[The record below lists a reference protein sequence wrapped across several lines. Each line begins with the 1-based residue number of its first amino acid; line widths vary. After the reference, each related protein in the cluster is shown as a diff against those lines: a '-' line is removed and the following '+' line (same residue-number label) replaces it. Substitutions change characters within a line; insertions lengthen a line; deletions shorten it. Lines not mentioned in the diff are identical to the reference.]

1 MRLSKL
7 MLGMAVAAVS
17 FAACNKEDITPS
29 VEQGN
34 KSVTLSLAN
43 VLQTKSASNQV
54 APGEDKEIQLNSFQV
69 FFSDGTTLY
78 SPKNVDGTGTATT
91 RFTQQEEDGLYEFHF
106 LPKAV
111 NQVIVVGN
119 MAQLDVTTHAALE
132 AAVKDLTVGGE
143 QNPANVRL
151 MGIDTSLEPEEKDP
165 THHAAKDNSTANP
178 HPDPYV
184 HADVNLSPAVARFEI
199 TGFEYALKTG
209 AEKRNYTT
217 MTVDNLSIRNYY
229 TKAEVNFANV
239 PTTKEENLLNFGG
252 ALTKDNVYVDYFN
265 VLGPGWWLDKVGTTL
280 DADAYAAVVN
290 VPATETEPAK
300 DCYAYNVF
308 PGALPQ
314 FLMQLKGAEGG
325 VESPLYLMTS
335 ALKVKNANNE
345 MVALTAEDI
354 TAGNVYRMAM
364 KFDDSNLQN
373 PEKCIEV
380 SITVD
385 EWVVVAVTPEF

>member
-54 APGEDKEIQLNSFQV
+54 AADEIKLNSFQV

-78 SPKNVDGTGTATT
+78 SPKTVDGKGTATT
-91 RFTQQEEDGLYEFHF
+91 RFTQQEADGLYEFHF

-119 MAQLDVTTHAALE
+119 MAQLDVTTHAALL

-151 MGIDTSLEPEEKDP
+151 MGIDTSLEAGKTE
-165 THHAAKDNSTANP
+165 HAAGNNTGIQ

-209 AEKRNYTT
+209 AEKRNYTA

-229 TKAEVNFANV
+229 TEAEVNFANV
-239 PTTKEENLLNFGG
+239 PTTDEADLLNFGG
-252 ALTKDNVYVDYFN
+252 ALTKDNVYVNYFN
-265 VLGPGWWLDKVGTTL
+265 VLEAGWWLDKVGTTL
-280 DADAYAAVVN
+280 AADAYAAVVN
-290 VPATETEPAK
+290 VPGATETEPAK
-300 DCYAYNVF
+300 NCYAYNVF

-314 FLMQLKGAEGG
+314 FLMQLTGAEGG

-335 ALKVKNANNE
+335 ALKVDG
-345 MVALTAEDI
+345 VALTAEDI

>member
-1 MRLSKL
+1 

-43 VLQTKSASNQV
+43 VLQTKSASNKV
-54 APGEDKEIQLNSFQV
+54 AADEIQLNSFQV
-69 FFSDGTTLY
+69 FFSDGTNLH
-78 SPKNVDGTGTATT
+78 SPKNVDGKGTATT
-91 RFTQQEEDGLYEFHF
+91 RFTQQEADGLYEFHF

-119 MAQLDVTTHAALE
+119 MAQLDVTTHAALL

-151 MGIDTSLEPEEKDP
+151 MGIDTSLEAGKTE
-165 THHAAKDNSTANP
+165 HVADNNTGINTGIQ

-239 PTTKEENLLNFGG
+239 PTTEEADLLNFGG
-252 ALTKDNVYVDYFN
+252 ALTKDNVYVNYFN
-265 VLGPGWWLDKVGTTL
+265 VLGAGWWLDKVGTTL

-290 VPATETEPAK
+290 IPGATETEPAK

-314 FLMQLKGAEGG
+314 FLMQLTGAEGG

-335 ALKVKNANNE
+335 ALKVKNSDNE
-345 MVALTAEDI
+345 LVALTAKDI

-364 KFDDSNLQN
+364 KFDDNNLQN

>member
-54 APGEDKEIQLNSFQV
+54 AADEIKLNSFQV

-78 SPKNVDGTGTATT
+78 SPKTVDGKGTATT
-91 RFTQQEEDGLYEFHF
+91 RFTQQEADGLYEFHF

-119 MAQLDVTTHAALE
+119 MAQLDVTTNAALL

-143 QNPANVRL
+143 QDPANVRL
-151 MGIDTSLEPEEKDP
+151 MGIDTVLEPGETE
-165 THHAAKDNSTANP
+165 HAAGNNTGIQ

-209 AEKRNYTT
+209 AEKRNYAT

-229 TKAEVNFANV
+229 TEAEVNFANV
-239 PTTKEENLLNFGG
+239 PTTDEADLLNFGG
-252 ALTKDNVYVDYFN
+252 ALTKDNVYVNYFN
-265 VLGPGWWLDKVGTTL
+265 VLEAGWWLDKVGTTL

-290 VPATETEPAK
+290 VPGATETEPAK
-300 DCYAYNVF
+300 NCYAYNVF

-314 FLMQLKGAEGG
+314 FLMQLTGAEGG

-335 ALKVKNANNE
+335 ALKVDG
-345 MVALTAEDI
+345 VALAAEDI

>member
-1 MRLSKL
+1 M

-54 APGEDKEIQLNSFQV
+54 AADEIKLNSFQV

-78 SPKNVDGTGTATT
+78 SPKTVDGKGTATT
-91 RFTQQEEDGLYEFHF
+91 RFTQQEADGLYEFHF

-119 MAQLDVTTHAALE
+119 MAQLDVTTNAALL

-143 QNPANVRL
+143 QDPANVRL
-151 MGIDTSLEPEEKDP
+151 MGIDTVLEPGETE
-165 THHAAKDNSTANP
+165 HAAGNNTGIQ

-209 AEKRNYTT
+209 AEKRNYAT

-229 TKAEVNFANV
+229 TEAEVNFANV
-239 PTTKEENLLNFGG
+239 PTTDEADLLNFGG
-252 ALTKDNVYVDYFN
+252 ALTKDNVYVNYFN
-265 VLGPGWWLDKVGTTL
+265 VLEAGWWLDKVGTTL

-290 VPATETEPAK
+290 VPGATETEPAK
-300 DCYAYNVF
+300 NCYAYNVF

-314 FLMQLKGAEGG
+314 FLMQLTGAEGG

-335 ALKVKNANNE
+335 ALKVDG
-345 MVALTAEDI
+345 VALAAEDI

>member
-43 VLQTKSASNQV
+43 VLQTKSASNKV
-54 APGEDKEIQLNSFQV
+54 AADEIQLNSFQV
-69 FFSDGTTLY
+69 FFSDGTNLH
-78 SPKNVDGTGTATT
+78 SPKNVDGKGTATT
-91 RFTQQEEDGLYEFHF
+91 RFTQQEADGLYEFHF

-119 MAQLDVTTHAALE
+119 MAQLDVTTHAALL

-151 MGIDTSLEPEEKDP
+151 MGIDTTLEAGETE
-165 THHAAKDNSTANP
+165 HAAGNNTGIQ

-209 AEKRNYTT
+209 AEKRNYTA
-217 MTVDNLSIRNYY
+217 MTVENLSIRNYY
-229 TKAEVNFANV
+229 TEAEVNFANV
-239 PTTKEENLLNFGG
+239 PTTDAADLLNFGG
-252 ALTKDNVYVDYFN
+252 ALTKDNVYVNYFN
-265 VLGPGWWLDKVGTTL
+265 VLEAGWWLDEVGTTL

-290 VPATETEPAK
+290 VPGATETEPAK

-314 FLMQLKGAEGG
+314 FLMQLTGAEGG

>member
-1 MRLSKL
+1 

-78 SPKNVDGTGTATT
+78 SPKNVDGKGTATT
-91 RFTQQEEDGLYEFHF
+91 RFTQQDEDGLYEFHF

-132 AAVKDLTVGGE
+132 AAVKYLTVGGE

-151 MGIDTSLEPEEKDP
+151 MGIDTVLEPEEDP
-165 THHAAKDNSTANP
+165 THHAGKDNSTANP

-184 HADVNLSPAVARFEI
+184 RADVNLAPAVARFEI
-199 TGFEYALKTG
+199 TGFEYAPK

-229 TKAEVNFANV
+229 TEAEVNFANV
-239 PTTKEENLLNFGG
+239 PTTKEEKLLNFGG

-265 VLGPGWWLDKVGTTL
+265 VLGAGWWLDKVGTTL
-280 DADAYAAVVN
+280 AADAYAAVVN

-314 FLMQLKGAEGG
+314 FLMQLTGTEGG
-325 VESPLYLMTS
+325 VKSPLYLMTS

>member
-1 MRLSKL
+1 

-54 APGEDKEIQLNSFQV
+54 AADEIKLNSFQV

-78 SPKNVDGTGTATT
+78 SPKNVDGKGTATT
-91 RFTQQEEDGLYEFHF
+91 RFTQQEPDGLYEFHF

-111 NQVIVVGN
+111 DRVIVVGN
-119 MAQLDVTTHAALE
+119 MDELNVTTYAALE
-132 AAVKDLTVGGE
+132 AAVENLTVGGE

-151 MGIDTSLEPEEKDP
+151 MGIDTVLEPGETE
-165 THHAAKDNSTANP
+165 HAAGNNTGIQ

-199 TGFEYALKTG
+199 TGFEYAPLKDG
-209 AEKRNYTT
+209 AEERNYTT

-229 TKAEVNFANV
+229 TKAKVNFANV
-239 PTTKEENLLNFGG
+239 PTTEEPDLLNFGG
-252 ALTKDNVYVDYFN
+252 ALTKENVYVDYFN
-265 VLGPGWWLDKVGTTL
+265 KLGEEPGWWLDEVGTTL
-280 DADAYAAVVN
+280 AADAYAAVVN

-314 FLMQLKGAEGG
+314 FLMQLTGTEGG
-325 VESPLYLMTS
+325 VKSPLYLMTS

-364 KFDDSNLQN
+364 KFDDNNLQN

>member
-1 MRLSKL
+1 

-43 VLQTKSASNQV
+43 VLQTKSASNKV
-54 APGEDKEIQLNSFQV
+54 AADEIKLNSFQV

-78 SPKNVDGTGTATT
+78 SPKNVDGKGTATT
-91 RFTQQEEDGLYEFHF
+91 RFTQQDEDGLYEFHF

-119 MAQLDVTTHAALE
+119 MAQLDVTTHAALL

-151 MGIDTSLEPEEKDP
+151 MGIDTSLEAGKTE
-165 THHAAKDNSTANP
+165 HVADNNTGINTGIQ

-229 TKAEVNFANV
+229 TEAVVNFANV
-239 PTTKEENLLNFGG
+239 PTTEEADLLNFGG
-252 ALTKDNVYVDYFN
+252 ALTKDNVYVNYFN
-265 VLGPGWWLDKVGTTL
+265 VLEAGWWLDKVGTTL
-280 DADAYAAVVN
+280 DADAYASVVAI
-290 VPATETEPAK
+290 PKTETEPAK

-314 FLMQLKGAEGG
+314 FLMQLTGAEGG

-335 ALKVKNANNE
+335 ALKVKNSDNE

>member
-1 MRLSKL
+1 

-54 APGEDKEIQLNSFQV
+54 AADEIKLNSFQV

-78 SPKNVDGTGTATT
+78 SPKTVDGKGTATT
-91 RFTQQEEDGLYEFHF
+91 RFTQQEADGLYEFHF

-119 MAQLDVTTHAALE
+119 MAQLDVTTHAALL

-151 MGIDTSLEPEEKDP
+151 MGIDTSLEAGKTE
-165 THHAAKDNSTANP
+165 HAAGNNTGIQ

-209 AEKRNYTT
+209 AEKRNYTA

-229 TKAEVNFANV
+229 TEAEVNFANV
-239 PTTKEENLLNFGG
+239 PTTDEADLLNFGG
-252 ALTKDNVYVDYFN
+252 ALTKDNVYVNYFN
-265 VLGPGWWLDKVGTTL
+265 VLEAGWWLDKVGTTL
-280 DADAYAAVVN
+280 ADNAYASVVAI
-290 VPATETEPAK
+290 PATETEPAK
-300 DCYAYNVF
+300 NCYAYNVF

-314 FLMQLKGAEGG
+314 FLMQLTGAEGG

-335 ALKVKNANNE
+335 ALKVDG
-345 MVALTAEDI
+345 VALTAEDI

>member
-1 MRLSKL
+1 

-132 AAVKDLTVGGE
+132 AAVRDLTVGGE

-151 MGIDTSLEPEEKDP
+151 MGIDTVLEPEEKDP
-165 THHAAKDNSTANP
+165 THHAAEDNSTANP

-184 HADVNLSPAVARFEI
+184 RADVNLAPAVARFEI
-199 TGFEYALKTG
+199 TGFEYAPKAG
-209 AEKRNYTT
+209 ARNYTT

-239 PTTKEENLLNFGG
+239 PTTKEANLLNFGG

-265 VLGPGWWLDKVGTTL
+265 VLGPGWWLDEVGTTL
-280 DADAYAAVVN
+280 AADAYAAVVN

-314 FLMQLKGAEGG
+314 FLMQLTGTEGG
-325 VESPLYLMTS
+325 VKSPLYLMTS

>member
-1 MRLSKL
+1 M

-78 SPKNVDGTGTATT
+78 SPKNVDGKGTATT

-119 MAQLDVTTHAALE
+119 MAQLDVTTHAALL

-151 MGIDTSLEPEEKDP
+151 MGIDTSLEAGKTE
-165 THHAAKDNSTANP
+165 HVADNNTGINTGIQ

-209 AEKRNYTT
+209 AEKRNYTA
-217 MTVDNLSIRNYY
+217 MTVENLSIRNYY

-239 PTTKEENLLNFGG
+239 PTTDEADLLNFGG

-265 VLGPGWWLDKVGTTL
+265 KLEDKPVWWLDKVGTTL

-290 VPATETEPAK
+290 VPGATETEPAK

-314 FLMQLKGAEGG
+314 FLMQLTGTEGG
-325 VESPLYLMTS
+325 VKSPLYLMTS

>member
-43 VLQTKSASNQV
+43 VLQTKSASNKV
-54 APGEDKEIQLNSFQV
+54 AADEIKLNSFQV

-78 SPKNVDGTGTATT
+78 SPKTVDGKGTATT

-119 MAQLDVTTHAALE
+119 MAQLDVTTNAALL

-151 MGIDTSLEPEEKDP
+151 MGIDTVLEPEEDP
-165 THHAAKDNSTANP
+165 THHAGKDNSTANP

-184 HADVNLSPAVARFEI
+184 RADVNLAPAVARFEI

-239 PTTKEENLLNFGG
+239 PTTDEADLLNFGG

-265 VLGPGWWLDKVGTTL
+265 KLEDKPVWWLDKVGTTL
-280 DADAYAAVVN
+280 DADAYASVVAI
-290 VPATETEPAK
+290 PKTETEPAK

-314 FLMQLKGAEGG
+314 FLMQLTGAEGG

-335 ALKVKNANNE
+335 ALKVDG
-345 MVALTAEDI
+345 VALAAEDI

-364 KFDDSNLQN
+364 KFDDNNLQN

>member
-1 MRLSKL
+1 

-43 VLQTKSASNQV
+43 VLQTKSASNKV
-54 APGEDKEIQLNSFQV
+54 AADEIQLNSFQV

-78 SPKNVDGTGTATT
+78 SPKNVDGKGTATT
-91 RFTQQEEDGLYEFHF
+91 RFTQQEPDGLYEFHF

-119 MAQLDVTTHAALE
+119 MDELNVTTYAALKE
-132 AAVKDLTVGGE
+132 AVENLTVGGE

-151 MGIDTSLEPEEKDP
+151 MGIDTVLEPGETE
-165 THHAAKDNSTANP
+165 HAAGNNTGIQ

-199 TGFEYALKTG
+199 TGFEYAPLKDG
-209 AEKRNYTT
+209 AEKRNYAT

-229 TKAEVNFANV
+229 TEAKVNFANV
-239 PTTKEENLLNFGG
+239 PTEKLNLLNFGG
-252 ALTKDNVYVDYFN
+252 ALTKENVYVDYFN
-265 VLGPGWWLDKVGTTL
+265 KLGEEPVWWLDKVGTTL
-280 DADAYAAVVN
+280 DADAYAAVVAI
-290 VPATETEPAK
+290 PATETEPAK

-314 FLMQLKGAEGG
+314 FLMQLTGAEGR
-325 VESPLYLMTS
+325 VKSPLYLMTS

-364 KFDDSNLQN
+364 SFDDSNLQN

>member
-43 VLQTKSASNQV
+43 VLQTKSASNKV
-54 APGEDKEIQLNSFQV
+54 AADEIKLNSFQV

-78 SPKNVDGTGTATT
+78 SPKNVDGKGTATT

-119 MAQLDVTTHAALE
+119 MAQLDVTTHAALL

-151 MGIDTSLEPEEKDP
+151 MGIDTSLEPGKTE
-165 THHAAKDNSTANP
+165 HVADNNTGINTGIQ

-239 PTTKEENLLNFGG
+239 PTTEEADLLNFGG
-252 ALTKDNVYVDYFN
+252 ALTKDNVYVNYFN
-265 VLGPGWWLDKVGTTL
+265 VLEAGWWLDKVGTTL
-280 DADAYAAVVN
+280 AANAYASVVDI
-290 VPATETEPAK
+290 PKTETEPAK

-314 FLMQLKGAEGG
+314 FLMQLTGAEGG

-335 ALKVKNANNE
+335 ALKVDG
-345 MVALTAEDI
+345 VALAAEDI

>member
-1 MRLSKL
+1 M

-43 VLQTKSASNQV
+43 VLQTKSASNKV
-54 APGEDKEIQLNSFQV
+54 AADEIKLNSFQV

-78 SPKNVDGTGTATT
+78 SPKNVNGKGTATT

-119 MAQLDVTTHAALE
+119 MAQLDVTTHAALL
-132 AAVKDLTVGGE
+132 AAVENLTVGGE

-151 MGIDTSLEPEEKDP
+151 MGIDTVLEPGETE
-165 THHAAKDNSTANP
+165 HAAGNNTGIQ

-199 TGFEYALKTG
+199 TGFEYALKAG

-229 TKAEVNFANV
+229 TEAEVNFANV
-239 PTTKEENLLNFGG
+239 PTTKEEKLLNFGG

-265 VLGPGWWLDKVGTTL
+265 VLGAGWWLDKVGTTL
-280 DADAYAAVVN
+280 AADAYAAVVN
-290 VPATETEPAK
+290 VPGATETEPAK

-314 FLMQLKGAEGG
+314 FLMQLTGAEGG

-364 KFDDSNLQN
+364 RFDDNNLQN

>member
-1 MRLSKL
+1 

-54 APGEDKEIQLNSFQV
+54 AADEIQLNSFQV

-78 SPKNVDGTGTATT
+78 SPKTVDGKGTATT
-91 RFTQQEEDGLYEFHF
+91 RFTQQEADGLYEFHF

-111 NQVIVVGN
+111 DRVIVVGN
-119 MAQLDVTTHAALE
+119 MDELNVTTYAALE
-132 AAVKDLTVGGE
+132 AAVENLTVGGE

-151 MGIDTSLEPEEKDP
+151 MGIDTVLEPGETE
-165 THHAAKDNSTANP
+165 HAAGNNTGIQ

-209 AEKRNYTT
+209 AEKRNYTA

-229 TKAEVNFANV
+229 TEAEVNFANV
-239 PTTKEENLLNFGG
+239 PSPKALLNFGG
-252 ALTKDNVYVDYFN
+252 ALTKENVYVDYFN
-265 VLGPGWWLDKVGTTL
+265 KLGEEPVWWLDKVGTTL
-280 DADAYAAVVN
+280 ADNAYASVVAI
-290 VPATETEPAK
+290 PATETEPAK

-314 FLMQLKGAEGG
+314 FLMQLTGAEGG

-335 ALKVKNANNE
+335 ALKVDG
-345 MVALTAEDI
+345 VALAAEDI

>member
-78 SPKNVDGTGTATT
+78 SPKNVDGKGTATT

-119 MAQLDVTTHAALE
+119 MAQLDVTTHAALL

-151 MGIDTSLEPEEKDP
+151 MGIDTVLEPGKTE
-165 THHAAKDNSTANP
+165 HAAGNNTGIQ
-178 HPDPYV
+178 HPNPYV

-199 TGFEYALKTG
+199 TGFEYAPK

-229 TKAEVNFANV
+229 TEAEVNFANV
-239 PTTKEENLLNFGG
+239 PTTKEEKLLNFGG

-265 VLGPGWWLDKVGTTL
+265 VLGAGWWLDKVGTTL
-280 DADAYAAVVN
+280 AADAYAAVVN

-314 FLMQLKGAEGG
+314 FLMQLTGTEGG
-325 VESPLYLMTS
+325 VKSPLYLMTS

>member
-1 MRLSKL
+1 

-43 VLQTKSASNQV
+43 VLQTKSASNKV
-54 APGEDKEIQLNSFQV
+54 AADEIQLNSFQV
-69 FFSDGTTLY
+69 FFSDGTDLY
-78 SPKNVDGTGTATT
+78 SPMTVDGKGIAPT
-91 RFTQQEEDGLYEFHF
+91 RFTQQDEDGLYEFHF

-119 MAQLDVTTHAALE
+119 MAQLDVTTHAALF

-151 MGIDTSLEPEEKDP
+151 MGIDTVLEPEEKDP

-184 HADVNLSPAVARFEI
+184 RADVNLAPAVARFEI

-209 AEKRNYTT
+209 AEKRNYET

-229 TKAEVNFANV
+229 TEAEVNFANV
-239 PTTKEENLLNFGG
+239 PTPKALLNFGG
-252 ALTKDNVYVDYFN
+252 ALTKENVYVDYFN
-265 VLGPGWWLDKVGTTL
+265 KLEENPGWWLDEVGTTL
-280 DADAYAAVVN
+280 AADAYAAVVN
-290 VPATETEPAK
+290 VPGATETEPAK

-314 FLMQLKGAEGG
+314 FLMQLTGAEGG

>member
-1 MRLSKL
+1 

-43 VLQTKSASNQV
+43 VLQTKSASNKV
-54 APGEDKEIQLNSFQV
+54 AADEIKLNSFQV

-78 SPKNVDGTGTATT
+78 SPKTVDGKGTATT

-119 MAQLDVTTHAALE
+119 MAQLDVTTNAALL

-151 MGIDTSLEPEEKDP
+151 MGIDTVLEPEEDP
-165 THHAAKDNSTANP
+165 THHAGKDNSTANP

-184 HADVNLSPAVARFEI
+184 RADVNLAPAVARFEI

-239 PTTKEENLLNFGG
+239 PTTDEADLLNFGG

-265 VLGPGWWLDKVGTTL
+265 KLEDKPVWWLDKVGTTL
-280 DADAYAAVVN
+280 DADAYASVVAI
-290 VPATETEPAK
+290 PKTETEPAK

-314 FLMQLKGAEGG
+314 FLMQLTGAEGG

-335 ALKVKNANNE
+335 ALKVDG
-345 MVALTAEDI
+345 VALAAEDI

-364 KFDDSNLQN
+364 KFDDNNLQN

>member
-1 MRLSKL
+1 

-54 APGEDKEIQLNSFQV
+54 AADEIKLNSFQV

-78 SPKNVDGTGTATT
+78 SPKTVDGNGTATT

-119 MAQLDVTTHAALE
+119 MAQLDVTTHAALL

-151 MGIDTSLEPEEKDP
+151 MGIDTSLEAGKTE
-165 THHAAKDNSTANP
+165 HVADNNTGINTGIQ

-229 TKAEVNFANV
+229 TEAVVNFANV
-239 PTTKEENLLNFGG
+239 PTTEEADLLNFGG
-252 ALTKDNVYVDYFN
+252 ALTKDNVYVNYFN
-265 VLGPGWWLDKVGTTL
+265 VLEAGWWLDKVGTTL
-280 DADAYAAVVN
+280 AADAYAAVVN

-314 FLMQLKGAEGG
+314 FLMQLTGAEGG

-385 EWVVVAVTPEF
+385 EWVVVAVTPAF

>member
-1 MRLSKL
+1 

-54 APGEDKEIQLNSFQV
+54 AADEIKLNSFQV
-69 FFSDGTTLY
+69 FFSDGTNLH
-78 SPKNVDGTGTATT
+78 SPKNVDGKGTATT

-119 MAQLDVTTHAALE
+119 MAELDVTTHAALL

-143 QNPANVRL
+143 QDPANVRL
-151 MGIDTSLEPEEKDP
+151 MGIDTTLEAGETE
-165 THHAAKDNSTANP
+165 HAAGNNTGIQ

-209 AEKRNYTT
+209 AEKRNYTA
-217 MTVDNLSIRNYY
+217 MTVENLSIRNYY
-229 TKAEVNFANV
+229 TEAEVNFANV
-239 PTTKEENLLNFGG
+239 PTPKALLNFGG

-265 VLGPGWWLDKVGTTL
+265 VLEAGWWLDKVGTTL

-290 VPATETEPAK
+290 VPGATETEPAK

-314 FLMQLKGAEGG
+314 FLMQLTGAEGG

-385 EWVVVAVTPEF
+385 EWVVVAVTPAF

>member
-1 MRLSKL
+1 

-54 APGEDKEIQLNSFQV
+54 AADEIKLNSFQV

-78 SPKNVDGTGTATT
+78 SPKNVDGKGTATT
-91 RFTQQEEDGLYEFHF
+91 RFTQQEPDGLYEFHF

-111 NQVIVVGN
+111 DRVIVVGN
-119 MAQLDVTTHAALE
+119 MDELNVTTYAALE
-132 AAVKDLTVGGE
+132 EAVKDLTVGGE
-143 QNPANVRL
+143 QDPANVRL
-151 MGIDTSLEPEEKDP
+151 MGIDTVLEPGETE
-165 THHAAKDNSTANP
+165 HAAGNNTGIQ

-209 AEKRNYTT
+209 AEKRNYAT

-229 TKAEVNFANV
+229 TEAEVNFANV
-239 PTTKEENLLNFGG
+239 PSPKALLNFGG
-252 ALTKDNVYVDYFN
+252 ALTKENVYVDYFN
-265 VLGPGWWLDKVGTTL
+265 KLGEEPVWWLDKVGTTL
-280 DADAYAAVVN
+280 DDNAYASVVAI
-290 VPATETEPAK
+290 PATETEPAK

-314 FLMQLKGAEGG
+314 FLMQLTGAEGG

-364 KFDDSNLQN
+364 RFDDSNLQN

-385 EWVVVAVTPEF
+385 KWVVVAVTPEF

>member
-54 APGEDKEIQLNSFQV
+54 AADEIQLNSFQV

-78 SPKNVDGTGTATT
+78 SPKTVDGKGTATT

-119 MAQLDVTTHAALE
+119 MAQLDVTTHAALL

-151 MGIDTSLEPEEKDP
+151 MGIDTSLEAGKTE
-165 THHAAKDNSTANP
+165 HAAGNNTGIQ

-209 AEKRNYTT
+209 AEKRNYTA

-229 TKAEVNFANV
+229 TEAEVNFANV
-239 PTTKEENLLNFGG
+239 PSPKALLNFGG
-252 ALTKDNVYVDYFN
+252 ALTKENVYVDYFN
-265 VLGPGWWLDKVGTTL
+265 KLGEEPVWWLDKVGTTL
-280 DADAYAAVVN
+280 ADNAYASVVAI
-290 VPATETEPAK
+290 PATETEPAK
-300 DCYAYNVF
+300 NCYAYNVF

-314 FLMQLKGAEGG
+314 FLMQLTGAEGG

-335 ALKVKNANNE
+335 ALKVDG
-345 MVALTAEDI
+345 VALAAEDI

>member
-1 MRLSKL
+1 

-54 APGEDKEIQLNSFQV
+54 AADEIKLNSFQV

-78 SPKNVDGTGTATT
+78 SPKTVDGKGTATT
-91 RFTQQEEDGLYEFHF
+91 RFTQQEADGLYEFHF

-119 MAQLDVTTHAALE
+119 MAQLDVTTHAALL

-151 MGIDTSLEPEEKDP
+151 MGIDTSLEAGKTE
-165 THHAAKDNSTANP
+165 HAAGNNTGIQ

-209 AEKRNYTT
+209 AEKRNYTA

-229 TKAEVNFANV
+229 TEAEVNFANV
-239 PTTKEENLLNFGG
+239 PTTDEADLLNFGG
-252 ALTKDNVYVDYFN
+252 ALTKDNVYVNYFN
-265 VLGPGWWLDKVGTTL
+265 VLEAGWWLDKVGTTL
-280 DADAYAAVVN
+280 AADAYAAVVN
-290 VPATETEPAK
+290 VPGATETEPAK
-300 DCYAYNVF
+300 NCYAYNVF

-314 FLMQLKGAEGG
+314 FLMQLTGAEGG

-335 ALKVKNANNE
+335 ALKVDG
-345 MVALTAEDI
+345 VALTAEDI

>member
-1 MRLSKL
+1 

-54 APGEDKEIQLNSFQV
+54 AADEIQLNSFQV

-78 SPKNVDGTGTATT
+78 SPKTVDGKGTATT
-91 RFTQQEEDGLYEFHF
+91 RFTQQEADGLYEFHF

-119 MAQLDVTTHAALE
+119 MAQLDVTTHAALL

-151 MGIDTSLEPEEKDP
+151 MGIDTTLEAGETE
-165 THHAAKDNSTANP
+165 HAAGNNTGIQ

-209 AEKRNYTT
+209 AEKRNYTA

-229 TKAEVNFANV
+229 TEAEVNFANV
-239 PTTKEENLLNFGG
+239 PTPKALLNFGG

-265 VLGPGWWLDKVGTTL
+265 ELEAGWWLDEVGTTL

-290 VPATETEPAK
+290 VPGATETEPAK
-300 DCYAYNVF
+300 NCYAYNVF

-314 FLMQLKGAEGG
+314 FLMQLTGAEGG

-345 MVALTAEDI
+345 MVALAAEDI

>member
-54 APGEDKEIQLNSFQV
+54 AADEIQLNSFQV
-69 FFSDGTTLY
+69 FFSDGTNLH
-78 SPKNVDGTGTATT
+78 SPKNVDGKGTATT
-91 RFTQQEEDGLYEFHF
+91 RFTEQEADGLYEFHF

-119 MAQLDVTTHAALE
+119 MAQLDVTTHAALL

-151 MGIDTSLEPEEKDP
+151 MGIDTTLEAGETE
-165 THHAAKDNSTANP
+165 HAAGNNTGIQ

-209 AEKRNYTT
+209 AENRNYTT

-229 TKAEVNFANV
+229 TEAEVNFANV
-239 PTTKEENLLNFGG
+239 PTTDEADLLNFGG
-252 ALTKDNVYVDYFN
+252 ALTKDNVYVNYFN
-265 VLGPGWWLDKVGTTL
+265 VLEAGWWLDKVGTTL

-290 VPATETEPAK
+290 VPGATETEPAK
-300 DCYAYNVF
+300 NCYAYNVF

-314 FLMQLKGAEGG
+314 FLMQLTGAEGG

-335 ALKVKNANNE
+335 AFKVKNANNE